1 MITFVLFI
9 KELRSIFT
17 SWIAYVVLIAFTLL
31 NGITFYISL
40 EAFDKFSRY
49 SDSIEEGSARQAWSL
64 LENLIF
70 PLYNTVFMLLFVMVP
85 AITMRLFAEEKKQR
99 TDELLLTSP
108 IRVSEIVIAKYLAAV
123 VLVTIMLLPI
133 CFFPGIAMHYGRPV
147 ADWGP
152 MFTGFLGLFLLGYCL
167 CAIGIFASSL
177 TENQVVAFVFAIAI
191 EMLFFI
197 MARAAI
203 TIDVVEIGQYSLNLG
218 SFVVAL
224 SITDHFDRMRE
235 GLVRAS
241 DIFYFFS
248 MIAFWLWASCRSV
261 ESTRWG

>member
-1 MITFVLFI
+1 MITFVLFV
-9 KELRSIFT
+9 KELKSIFT

-40 EAFDKFSRY
+40 ETFEKLSRY
-49 SDSIEEGSARQAWSL
+49 ADSVEKGAARQSWNL
-64 LENLIF
+64 LENLMF
-70 PLYNTVFMLLFVMVP
+70 PLYNTVFMLLFIMVP

-108 IRVSEIVIAKYLAAV
+108 IRVGEIIIAKYLAAI
-123 VLVTIMLLPI
+123 VLITIMLLPI
-133 CFFPGIAMHYGRPV
+133 GIYPAIALHYGRPV

-152 MFTGFLGLFLLGYCL
+152 MFTGYLGLYLLGYCL
-167 CAIGIFASSL
+167 AAIGIFASSL
-177 TENQVVAFVFAIAI
+177 TENQIVAFVFAIAI

-203 TIDVVEIGQYSLNLG
+203 SIDVIELGKYSLNLG
-218 SFVVAL
+218 SFFISL

-235 GLVRAS
+235 GLIRFS

-248 MIAFWLWASCRSV
+248 MIVFWLWASRQSV

>member
-1 MITFVLFI
+1 MITFVLFV
-9 KELRSIFT
+9 KELKSIFS

-40 EAFDKFSRY
+40 ESFDKLTRW
-49 SDSIEEGSARQAWSL
+49 SDSLEEGVARQAWNLS
-64 LENLIF
+64 ENLIF
-70 PLYNTVFMLLFVMVP
+70 PLYNSVFMLLFIMVP

-108 IRVSEIVIAKYLAAV
+108 IRVSEIIVAKYLAAV
-123 VLVTIMLLPI
+123 VLITIMLLPI
-133 CFFPGIAMHYGRPV
+133 VIFPGIAMHYGRPV

-152 MFTGFLGLFLLGYCL
+152 MFTGYLGLFFLGYCL
-167 CAIGIFASSL
+167 AAIGIFASSL
-177 TENQVVAFVFAIAI
+177 TENQIVAFVFALAI

-197 MARAAI
+197 MAQASI
-203 TIDVVEIGQYSLNLG
+203 TFDVLQIGPYSINLG
-218 SFVVAL
+218 NFLIAL
-224 SITDHFDRMRE
+224 SITDHFSRMRE
-235 GLVRAS
+235 GVIRLS

-248 MIAFWLWASCRSV
+248 MIAFWLWASRQSV